1 MKSAYFAYGSN
12 MSPERLQARVPR
24 IEPLGRACLI
34 DWRLSFDKPSR
45 DGSAKANIR
54 RQAKEV
60 VWGVLWQIEVQDWA
74 TLDRF
79 EPGYERVDCP
89 VAPDLDQPTRT
100 AFTYVYPGPVCDE
113 PPFEWYLDHLLEGA
127 RVHDLPSNWQSKLE
141 SIRAGCITPAE
152 AESSRPPPKRRPA
165 ARR

>member
-12 MSPERLQARVPR
+12 MSPSRLRDRVPQ

-34 DWRLSFDKPSR
+34 DWRLCFDKPSR

-60 VWGVLWQIEVQDWA
+60 VWGVLWQIEEQDWA
-74 TLDRF
+74 ILDRF

-89 VAPDLDQPTRT
+89 VAPDLGQPTR
-100 AFTYVYPGPVCDE
+100 AAVTYVYPGPICDT
-113 PPFEWYLDHLLEGA
+113 PPFDWYLDHLLEGA
-127 RVHDLPSNWQSKLE
+127 RAYDLPATWQRKLE
-141 SIRAGCITPAE
+141 AVRAGSITSAE
-152 AESSRPPPKRRPA
+152 AEFSPPPPKRLPA